1 MKVLLLSDPSNSH
14 TVKWANSLVEKGID
28 VFLFGLSTYDPSP
41 YHPAIKIESL
51 NTPDSIKQKL
61 NGNFLKSIYL
71 LKLPLLKKII
81 KTFKPDI
88 VHSHYAASYGLLGA
102 LSGFHPF
109 IVSVWGIDVYIFPN
123 VSFLHKFIIKYVLN
137 KAEIISSSSNTM
149 ADEAKKFT
157 NNRFKVIPFGIDI
170 NTFKQAKVKSLFP
183 DDSVV
188 IGTVKHLEYKYGLE
202 YFLKAFSL
210 LIKKYPDLPIK
221 LLIVG
226 GGSMKNQLQA
236 IAEEIG
242 IVDKTIFT
250 GSVKHSSIAEYH
262 NMMDI
267 EVYLSDYESFGV
279 SVIEASACENP
290 EVVDDNVTGVIVEP
304 KDPRGAAKAL
314 EKLILDEHLRVKMG
328 KAGRKKVV
336 ELYNWEDN
344 VSDMINLYSDIISK
358 R

>member
-1 MKVLLLSDPSNSH
+1 V
-14 TVKWANSLVEKGID
+14 
-28 VFLFGLSTYDPSP
+28 
-41 YHPAIKIESL
+41 
-51 NTPDSIKQKL
+51 
-61 NGNFLKSIYL
+61 
-71 LKLPLLKKII
+71 
-81 KTFKPDI
+81 
-88 VHSHYAASYGLLGA
+88 VHSHYASSYGLLGA

-123 VSFLHKFIIKYVLN
+123 VSLIHKLITKYVLN

-157 NNRFKVIPFGIDI
+157 DNILKVIPFGIDI
-170 NTFKQAKVKSLFP
+170 NTFKPEKGKPLFSE
-183 DDSVV
+183 DSIV

-202 YFLKAFSL
+202 YLVKAFSL
-210 LIKKYPDLPIK
+210 LIKKYPEFPIK

-226 GGSMKNQLQA
+226 GGSMKNQLQDLS
-236 IAEEIG
+236 EEIG
-242 IVDKTIFT
+242 IEDNTIFT
-250 GSVKHSSIAEYH
+250 GAVKHSSIAKYH

-290 EVVDDNVTGVIVEP
+290 VVVSNVGGLPEVVDDNVTGIIVKP
-304 KDPRGAAKAL
+304 KDPKCAAEAI
-314 EKLILDEHLRVKMG
+314 EKLILNDQLRIKMG
-328 KAGRKKVV
+328 QAGRKKVV

-344 VSDMINLYSDIISK
+344 VSAMIDLYSKLIFN